1 MVVQV
6 ELAGTYY
13 EMGTDYFLFHFV
25 FLHIIMYR
33 LSIPYT
39 MIKNKQK
46 CAERL
51 TAKNEAIA
59 THIKLIVIAGPSQT

>member
-6 ELAGTYY
+6 ELTGAYY

-25 FLHIIMYR
+25 SLHIIKIEYP
-33 LSIPYT
+33 IHHDK
-39 MIKNKQK
+39 KNKHK

-51 TAKNEAIA
+51 TAKNGAIA